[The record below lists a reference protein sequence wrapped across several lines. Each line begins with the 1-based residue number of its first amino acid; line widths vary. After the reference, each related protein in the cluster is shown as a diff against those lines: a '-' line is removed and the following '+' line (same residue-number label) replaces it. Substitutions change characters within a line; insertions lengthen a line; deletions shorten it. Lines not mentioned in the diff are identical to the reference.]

1 MGGSRPSGRGT
12 GREPRVP
19 GTLIVDD
26 EEDIRLLV
34 RAVIR
39 RANEG
44 LEVVGEAATGEEA
57 VERWREARP
66 DIVLLDYRLPD
77 ITGIEAAERILAE
90 HPQQSI
96 ILFSAFLDPD
106 TVRRATEVGVRACI
120 DKGQVNRIPE
130 ALWKYAGT

>member
-1 MGGSRPSGRGT
+1 
-12 GREPRVP
+12 VV

-26 EEDIRLLV
+26 EEDIRMLV

-44 LEVVGEAATGEEA
+44 LKVVGEAATGEEA

-66 DIVLLDYRLPD
+66 DVVLLDYRLPD

-90 HPQQSI
+90 NPDQSI

-106 TVRRATEVGVRACI
+106 TVAEATAVGVKACI

-130 ALWKYAGT
+130 ALWQYAGT

>member
-1 MGGSRPSGRGT
+1 MCLAL
-12 GREPRVP
+12 RVRDRTERQVV

-26 EEDIRLLV
+26 EEDIRMLV

-44 LEVVGEAATGEEA
+44 LKVVGEAATGEEA

-66 DIVLLDYRLPD
+66 DVVLLDYRLPD

-90 HPQQSI
+90 NPDQSI

-106 TVRRATEVGVRACI
+106 TVAEATAVGVKACI

-130 ALWKYAGT
+130 ALWQYAGT